1 MIIRGRKF
9 RDHFLKEAW
18 PVMEKGKI
26 LLIDDEPILLV
37 TISDALAKAGY
48 KVEVAE
54 NGQKGLAMFH
64 GESFDM
70 AIVDMVLPDISGIDI
85 LKEIK
90 SLSPETMVVMITAY
104 GTVEKAVEAMKLGAH
119 DFITKPFSLDELVL
133 KIQNISI
140 FQCLKDENIYLRQQ
154 LEERYHFGSLIGKSH
169 KMQEIYERIR
179 IVADT
184 DAAVLI
190 QGKSGTG
197 KELVANAIHY
207 NSRRK
212 NGPFIKVSCAALSET
227 ILESEL
233 FGHERGAFTGAI
245 QRKQGRFELADQGT
259 LFLDEIGDISP
270 AVQVKLL
277 RVLQEKEF
285 ERVGG
290 SKTIHVDVRIISATK
305 YDIQTVKTER
315 LREDLYYR
323 LNTIKIQLPS
333 LCERKEDIPLL
344 AKYFLHE
351 FKMKTSKNILGF
363 TEGALDLLEQYE
375 WPGNVRELRN
385 VVERAV
391 AFCRTEKIQIA
402 DLPKDIREI
411 CLKKKKYLDRR
422 VETLDEVLKAAEK
435 EHLSKILEE
444 AQGRKSK
451 AAELLGISR
460 KTLWEKIKEHQIAES
475 ATP

>member
-169 KMQEIYERIR
+169 KMQEI
-179 IVADT
+179 
-184 DAAVLI
+184 
-190 QGKSGTG
+190 
-197 KELVANAIHY
+197 
-207 NSRRK
+207 
-212 NGPFIKVSCAALSET
+212 
-227 ILESEL
+227 
-233 FGHERGAFTGAI
+233 
-245 QRKQGRFELADQGT
+245 
-259 LFLDEIGDISP
+259 
-270 AVQVKLL
+270 
-277 RVLQEKEF
+277 
-285 ERVGG
+285 
-290 SKTIHVDVRIISATK
+290 
-305 YDIQTVKTER
+305 
-315 LREDLYYR
+315 
-323 LNTIKIQLPS
+323 
-333 LCERKEDIPLL
+333 
-344 AKYFLHE
+344 
-351 FKMKTSKNILGF
+351 
-363 TEGALDLLEQYE
+363 
-375 WPGNVRELRN
+375 
-385 VVERAV
+385 
-391 AFCRTEKIQIA
+391 
-402 DLPKDIREI
+402 
-411 CLKKKKYLDRR
+411 
-422 VETLDEVLKAAEK
+422 
-435 EHLSKILEE
+435 
-444 AQGRKSK
+444 
-451 AAELLGISR
+451 
-460 KTLWEKIKEHQIAES
+460 
-475 ATP
+475 

>member
-1 MIIRGRKF
+1 
-9 RDHFLKEAW
+9 
-18 PVMEKGKI
+18 MEKGRI

-37 TISDALAKAGY
+37 TVSDALAKAGY

-54 NGQKGLAMFH
+54 NGQKGLTMFH

-70 AIVDMVLPDISGIDI
+70 VIVDMVLPDISGINI

-90 SLSPETMVVMITAY
+90 SLSPETTVVMITAY

-133 KIQNISI
+133 KIQNINI
-140 FQCLKDENIYLRQQ
+140 FQCLKDENIYLREQ
-154 LEERYHFGSLIGKSH
+154 LEKKYHIGNLIGKSH

-179 IVADT
+179 IVSET
-184 DAAVLI
+184 DATVLI
-190 QGKSGTG
+190 QGESGTG
-197 KELVANAIHY
+197 KELVANAIHH

-245 QRKQGRFELADQGT
+245 QRKPGRFELADQGT

-277 RVLQEKEF
+277 RVLQEREF

-305 YDIQTVKTER
+305 YDIQTIKTER

-323 LNTIKIQLPS
+323 LNTIKIQIPPLH
-333 LCERKEDIPLL
+333 ERKEDIPLL
-344 AKYFLHE
+344 AKYFLNE
-351 FKMKTSKNILGF
+351 FKMRTSKDILGF
-363 TEGALDLLEQYE
+363 TEGTMDLLEQYE

-402 DLPKDIREI
+402 DLPQDIREI
-411 CLKKKKYLDRR
+411 CLKKKKYLPRQ
-422 VETLDEVLKAAEK
+422 VETLDKVLKDVEK
-435 EHLSKILEE
+435 EHLRKILRE
-444 AQGRKSK
+444 AEGRKSK

-460 KTLWEKIKEHQIAES
+460 KTLDRKS
-475 ATP
+475 VV

>member
-1 MIIRGRKF
+1 
-9 RDHFLKEAW
+9 
-18 PVMEKGKI
+18 MEKGRI

-37 TISDALAKAGY
+37 TVSDALAKAGY
-48 KVEVAE
+48 KIEVAE
-54 NGQKGLAMFH
+54 SGQKGLKMFH

-70 AIVDMVLPDISGIDI
+70 VIVDMVLPDISGINI

-104 GTVEKAVEAMKLGAH
+104 GTVENAVEAMKLGAH

-140 FQCLKDENIYLRQQ
+140 FQCLKDENVYLRQQ
-154 LEERYHFGSLIGKSH
+154 VEKKYHFGSLIGKGH

-179 IVADT
+179 IVSET

-190 QGKSGTG
+190 QGESGTG

-212 NGPFIKVSCAALSET
+212 NGPFIKVSCATLSET

-233 FGHERGAFTGAI
+233 FGHEKGAFTGAVR
-245 QRKQGRFELADQGT
+245 RKPGRFELADQGT
-259 LFLDEIGDISP
+259 LFLDEIGDVSP
-270 AVQVKLL
+270 TVQVKLL
-277 RVLQEKEF
+277 RVLQEREF

-305 YDIQTVKTER
+305 YDLQTLKTEH

-323 LNTIKIQLPS
+323 LNTIRIPLPP
-333 LCERKEDIPLL
+333 LREREEDITLL

-375 WPGNVRELRN
+375 WPGNVRELKN

-402 DLPKDIREI
+402 DLPRDIREI
-411 CLKKKKYLDRR
+411 CLKKKKYLPHQ
-422 VETLDEVLKAAEK
+422 VETLDKVLKAVEK
-435 EHLSKILEE
+435 EHLNKMLQE
-444 AQGRKSK
+444 AQGRKGK

-460 KTLWEKIKEHQIAES
+460 KTLWEKMKEYQLVDS
-475 ATP
+475 TTS